1 MAANAFRLIDDYD
14 VIVNG
19 VDNFPARFLIN
30 DACVMHRKLLVD
42 GGVLQFVGYAMTIK
56 GGETACYRCLFPVF
70 IDPGDAQCAT
80 EEGVFG
86 PGPGLIGTVQAMEA
100 IKLITGIGE
109 PLYNRML
116 MFDAR
121 PMTFEEVAVRRDETC
136 PVCGEDPEVTELHD
150 HEVRSA
156 TCRICM
162 AGAIARPTHWD
173 ATLLP

>member
-1 MAANAFRLIDDYD
+1 MRALNPLVEVVEHRERLMAANAFRLIDDYD

-86 PGPGLIGTVQAMEA
+86 PVTDRHRSGHGSDQADHRDRRA
-100 IKLITGIGE
+100 ALQQ
-109 PLYNRML
+109 
-116 MFDAR
+116 DAH
-121 PMTFEEVAVRRDETC
+121 V
-136 PVCGEDPEVTELHD
+136 
-150 HEVRSA
+150 
-156 TCRICM
+156 
-162 AGAIARPTHWD
+162 
-173 ATLLP
+173 